1 MCGHMKSKHQNF
13 HFISWPELGYQ
24 QFLSKRNGE
33 ERLWEK
39 IVDVKQAQFVILGIE
54 ESVGPRNN
62 LGEAGAENGFKA
74 FCAKFLNMQST
85 NTLVGDAV
93 SFLGAVKSSDNN
105 VIRPD
110 MVEELDDFVTDVIDR
125 FISPQQVLIV
135 VGGGHN
141 NAFSIISSKRKS
153 LNCRLNV
160 VNLDA
165 HADYRALEA
174 RHSGNPFSYAN
185 DKGFM
190 GKYFVLGLHHRYNN
204 VATLNGLLRE
214 QHYFTFFEDYIDLSR
229 SLYEDIDFVATELTA
244 SDLPFGIE
252 LDMDA
257 IENMPSSAL
266 SPSGWSMMQARYYVR
281 NLSRVQGCV
290 YLHLPEA
297 APRNEVEMVL
307 VGKALSYLV
316 SDFISCHPFSNFKR
330 LST

>member
-1 MCGHMKSKHQNF
+1 MKSKHQNF

-33 ERLWEK
+33 QRLGEK
-39 IVDVKQAQFVILGIE
+39 NVDVKQAQFVILGIE
-54 ESVGPRNN
+54 ESVGPSNN

-85 NTLVGDAV
+85 NTLVGDTV
-93 SFLGAVKSSDNN
+93 CLLGAVKSSDNL

-110 MVEELDDFVTDVIDR
+110 MVEELDDFVTKVIDR
-125 FISPQQVLIV
+125 FISPEQVLIV

-141 NAFSIISSKRKS
+141 NAFSIINSKRKS

-165 HADYRALEA
+165 HADYRALET

-185 DKGFM
+185 DKGLM

-204 VATLNGLLRE
+204 VATLNGLLRD
-214 QHYFTFFEDYIDLSR
+214 QHYFTFFEDYIDRSR

-257 IENMPSSAL
+257 IENMPSSAV
-266 SPSGWSMMQARYYVR
+266 SSSGWSMMQARYYVR
-281 NLSRVQGCV
+281 KLSRIQGCV

-297 APRNEVEMVL
+297 APRNEVEMLL